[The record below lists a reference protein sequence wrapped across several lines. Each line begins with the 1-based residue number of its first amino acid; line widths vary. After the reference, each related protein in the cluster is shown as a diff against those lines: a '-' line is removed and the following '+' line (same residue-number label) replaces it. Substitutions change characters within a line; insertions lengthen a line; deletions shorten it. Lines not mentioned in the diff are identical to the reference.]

1 MELAYTGLSGG
12 YKSCLQ
18 LTAIVLSSSAT
29 CRYDLGGGGAI
40 QKNYGVHLL
49 FIKRLKCMCQKK
61 RELFQTVTYF

>member
-18 LTAIVLSSSAT
+18 LTVDMI
-29 CRYDLGGGGAI
+29 GGGGAI

-49 FIKRLKCMCQKK
+49 FIEKLKCMCQKK
-61 RELFQTVTYF
+61 RELFQTVIYF

>member
-29 CRYDLGGGGAI
+29 CRYDLGGGE
-40 QKNYGVHLL
+40 QY
-49 FIKRLKCMCQKK
+49 KK
-61 RELFQTVTYF
+61 IMEYIYCSLRN